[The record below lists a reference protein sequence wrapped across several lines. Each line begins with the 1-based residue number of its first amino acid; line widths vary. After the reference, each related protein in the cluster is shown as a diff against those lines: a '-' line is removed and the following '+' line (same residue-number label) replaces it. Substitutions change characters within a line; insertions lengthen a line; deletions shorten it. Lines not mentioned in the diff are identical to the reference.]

1 MKLENESA
9 LRARLLDPP
18 KARRLSSQRRLLY
31 ARWDLL
37 LLLLFAVRETF
48 YSLLREKKNARGIL
62 CVRYYIHN
70 GTRPFFTKTLRCW
83 CSFFLFF
90 WDFFQTCSKKN
101 LRTKPLK
108 D

>member
-37 LLLLFAVRETF
+37 LFFLRERDFLSYYEGKEERVWDFVYKVTFMGRPLFTKKNSVVVVVVLF
-48 YSLLREKKNARGIL
+48 LLR
-62 CVRYYIHN
+62 V
-70 GTRPFFTKTLRCW
+70 
-83 CSFFLFF
+83 
-90 WDFFQTCSKKN
+90 
-101 LRTKPLK
+101 
-108 D
+108 